1 MNVII
6 KTYYL
11 PPTSQ
16 MYLIILEIKKRS
28 QIRRIANSHKLI
40 NFKVNAYDNS
50 IATHPQA
57 ISHLNGQRNSNNL
70 FDK

>member
-1 MNVII
+1 
-6 KTYYL
+6 
-11 PPTSQ
+11 

-28 QIRRIANSHKLI
+28 QIRRIANKLI
-40 NFKVNAYDNS
+40 NFKVNAYDKL

-57 ISHLNGQRNSNNL
+57 ISHLNGQRNSNNF